1 MLNMENQMVLPDVR
15 DWCTID
21 WAAERI
27 GCHKRTIIRLMAEG
41 TLGRYSPRVACGH
54 RGPVLLAS
62 AEVERYALARDVVAG
77 RA

>member
-1 MLNMENQMVLPDVR
+1 MLDMENQMVLPDVR

-27 GCHKRTIIRLMAEG
+27 GCHKRTILRLLAEG
-41 TLGRYSPRVACGH
+41 TLGRYSPRTGKGH
-54 RGPVLLAS
+54 RGPVLLHS
-62 AEVERYALARDVVAG
+62 AEVERYAIAKSVVAG